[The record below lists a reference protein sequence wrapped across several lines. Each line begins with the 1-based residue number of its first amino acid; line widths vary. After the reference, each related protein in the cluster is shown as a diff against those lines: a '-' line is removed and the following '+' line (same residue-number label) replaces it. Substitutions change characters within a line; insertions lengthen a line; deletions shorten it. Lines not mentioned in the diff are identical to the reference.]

1 VVVGTTSD
9 RPIDAVEVELGAPHH
24 SSLILEVQVS
34 DQVWA
39 VAEVAAPDAVA
50 VAAPVAFVEDE
61 RFALPVD
68 DGRDPAAGGRRGRL
82 GTAWHV
88 RAAGWPMTSSRPA
101 ESRPARRAPRC
112 GS

>member
-9 RPIDAVEVELGAPHH
+9 RPIDAVEVELGAPRH

-50 VAAPVAFVEDE
+50 VAAPVASVEDE

-68 DGRDPAAGGRRGRL
+68 DAVVEAIPTCRCCYRSQTRVPLLVLAVIGGAAGSHYRL
-82 GTAWHV
+82 
-88 RAAGWPMTSSRPA
+88 
-101 ESRPARRAPRC
+101 
-112 GS
+112 